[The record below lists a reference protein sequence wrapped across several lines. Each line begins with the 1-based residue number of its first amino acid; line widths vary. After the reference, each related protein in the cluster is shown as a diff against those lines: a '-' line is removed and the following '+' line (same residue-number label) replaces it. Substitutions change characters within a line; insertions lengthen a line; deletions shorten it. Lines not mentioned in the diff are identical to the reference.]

1 MGRAQAQPDRI
12 RKYPNLTRTRGCV
25 GGLAGPIPFVGGN
38 MIQPVFFVGDD
49 GRVRMLARTGT
60 ELLPSGKKAR
70 ARFNSFLKKRPL
82 FISDKPVT

>member
-1 MGRAQAQPDRI
+1 
-12 RKYPNLTRTRGCV
+12 V

-70 ARFNSFLKKRPL
+70 TRSNSFLSRSIHPRPTRDVSL
-82 FISDKPVT
+82 MQARSKTLSCAP